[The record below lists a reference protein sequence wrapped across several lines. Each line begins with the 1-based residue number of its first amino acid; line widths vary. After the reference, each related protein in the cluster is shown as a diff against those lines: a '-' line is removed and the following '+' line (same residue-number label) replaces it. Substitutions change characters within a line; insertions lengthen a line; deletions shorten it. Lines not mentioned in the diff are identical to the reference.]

1 MDAGASNVSV
11 ESERAESAARDEE
24 REWIARCLRGETRAF
39 RFLVERHERM
49 VRSLIRRLI
58 AQDHEVD
65 ELAQQTFV
73 SAFEHLGRYAGEA
86 RFSTWLGQIALNK
99 SRDWMRARRRRQ
111 VDIDDDADGAELDVG
126 DPGLGPE
133 EQTASRRRD
142 VQIQAALAQLRPAE
156 REVIVL
162 KHIQGHDYE
171 TVARLLGCKVEAAKV
186 RALRARE
193 ALKRI
198 LQQMGIEP

>member
-1 MDAGASNVSV
+1 MGTRTSNVDV
-11 ESERAESAARDEE
+11 ENQHAEPSARDEE
-24 REWIARCLRGETRAF
+24 REWIARCLRGETQAF
-39 RFLVERHERM
+39 RFLIERHERM

-73 SAFEHLGRYAGEA
+73 SAFEHLRGYTGAA

-99 SRDWMRARRRRQ
+99 SRDWLRARRRRGA
-111 VDIDDDADGAELDVG
+111 DIDDDADVADLEIG
-126 DPGLGPE
+126 DPGPGPE
-133 EQTASRRRD
+133 DQTASRRRD
-142 VQIQAALAQLRPAE
+142 VQIQAALARLRPAE

-162 KHIQGHDYE
+162 KHIEGHDYE